1 MKKEKIIFYVVLFAK
16 YFFLLRITPQLEIDR
31 YLEFFSQCESLSTCL
46 NPYENITSLSK
57 SYLNFPYSTL
67 MYLFLLP
74 WFLIGSII
82 EISFINLSYLI
93 CEVLLIYT
101 LKKFYNLNEI
111 NLTLIVLL
119 NPVIIYSMGFLGQ
132 LDFIPL
138 TFFIFSLLKLKESNK
153 YYALVFLVIAASMKI
168 IFIILVPFFLA
179 YFTKKEKVIAE
190 NFKII
195 SFAFFGLATF
205 NFQLFI
211 DDSYRGA
218 ILYGLNQGFSIVE
231 TSQSLYF
238 NGLFLI
244 IFLSTITFFIYWRN
258 LNRLDFY
265 GLTLFSGYLTFPL
278 FISNLSNIGWFLWS
292 LPTIILLYISFD
304 YRVKFLI
311 YNFLILLVISDQ
323 DNNLLKEFSYFK
335 LIASYVVYPLFFIIL
350 YYSIQALRQNNYFK
364 IKSQPIIFA
373 IAGDSATG
381 KTTVSEVL
389 RNFFGDNVVDTVE
402 LDSFHKFERNNPMWE
417 KNTHLNPEMNNL
429 SEFRRVMFNLINGKT
444 EFVKKY
450 NHLTGQFDD
459 LDKKKIKDFLI
470 VEGLHALH
478 FQDLNKKYKLKIFLD
493 ISEDLKENL
502 KISRDT
508 KRKKDLKT
516 IKKEINDRK
525 SDFKEYIFPQIKSAD
540 LAIKTI
546 SSEQNSTT
554 FKLIFPEDLV
564 YEFENLIKS
573 FGEIITKEIKISN
586 KIELVIRISKPNS
599 SRIFMLLS
607 EGVLNLKNTNFSKYL
622 YDKNINPEVLVRSG
636 FILYMLSKKIEINNV

>member
-1 MKKEKIIFYVVLFAK
+1 MKKEKIIFYVVLFTK

-138 TFFIFSLLKLKESNK
+138 TFFTFSLLKLKESNK

-179 YFTKKEKVIAE
+179 YFTKKEKVITE

-323 DNNLLKEFSYFK
+323 DNNLLTEFSYFK

-450 NHLTGQFDD
+450 NHLTGRFDD

-546 SSEQNSTT
+546 SSDENSTT

-607 EGVLNLKNTNFSKYL
+607 EGVLNLKNTNFNKYL

-636 FILYMLSKKIEINNV
+636 FILYMLNKKIEINNV

>member
-1 MKKEKIIFYVVLFAK
+1 MKKEKIIFYVVLFTK

-138 TFFIFSLLKLKESNK
+138 TFFTFSLLKLKESNK

-179 YFTKKEKVIAE
+179 YFTKKEKVITE

-304 YRVKFLI
+304 YRVKLLI

-323 DNNLLKEFSYFK
+323 DNNLLTEFSYFK

-450 NHLTGQFDD
+450 NHLTGRFDD

-546 SSEQNSTT
+546 SSDENSTT

-607 EGVLNLKNTNFSKYL
+607 EGVLNLKNTNFNKYL

-636 FILYMLSKKIEINNV
+636 FILYMLNKKIEINNV

>member
-138 TFFIFSLLKLKESNK
+138 TFFTFSLLKLKESNK

-179 YFTKKEKVIAE
+179 YFTKKEKVITE

-450 NHLTGQFDD
+450 NHLTGRFDD

-540 LAIKTI
+540 LAIKTT
-546 SSEQNSTT
+546 SSDENSTT

-586 KIELVIRISKPNS
+586 QIELVIRISKPNS
-599 SRIFMLLS
+599 LRIFMLLS
-607 EGVLNLKNTNFSKYL
+607 EGVLNLKNTNFNKYL

-636 FILYMLSKKIEINNV
+636 FILYMLNKKIEINNV